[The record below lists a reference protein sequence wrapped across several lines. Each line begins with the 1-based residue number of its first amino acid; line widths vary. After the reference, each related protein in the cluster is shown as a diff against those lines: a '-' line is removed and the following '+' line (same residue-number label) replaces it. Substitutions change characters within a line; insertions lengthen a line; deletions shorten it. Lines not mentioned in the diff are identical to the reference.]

1 MLRKRSDKMLKIVF
15 MGTPDFARVSL
26 EKVYDAGHKIEAVV
40 TNVDKPKGRGMKLV
54 PSPVKQFAEEKGI
67 KILQPLKVKNNN
79 LFIEEIKQL
88 NPDVICVVAYG
99 KILPEELLDIP
110 KLGCINVHGSLLPQ
124 YRGAAPIQWSVLNG
138 DKKTGITTMYMDVG
152 MDTGD
157 MILKEETEIG
167 DNETTGELW
176 GRLSILGGDLLVKT
190 LKLIEEGKAP
200 REKQGEDFTTA
211 PMLNKEMAKIDWE
224 TKKAEE
230 IKNLVRGLNPIM
242 GAYSYINGKK
252 IKFWRVEVI
261 SEKDLENE
269 FPELAEYGYKLKQIQ
284 AGTVLFSDV
293 KKGLYIKANGGII
306 KVLEIQ
312 GENARKMNVNEFLRG
327 NSIGVGSMFE

>member
-99 KILPEELLDIP
+99 KILPKELLDIP

-190 LKLIEEGKAP
+190 LKLLEEGKAP
-200 REKQGEDFTTA
+200 REKQGENFTTA

-224 TKKAEE
+224 TKNAEQ

-252 IKFWRVEVI
+252 IKFWKVEVI

-269 FPELAEYGYKLKQIQ
+269 FSELAEYGYKLKQIQ
-284 AGTVLFSDV
+284 AGTVLFSDA

>member
-99 KILPEELLDIP
+99 KILPKELLDIP

-138 DKKTGITTMYMDVG
+138 DRKTGITTMYMDVG

-200 REKQGEDFTTA
+200 RKKQGEDFTTA

>member
-88 NPDVICVVAYG
+88 KPDVICVVAYG
-99 KILPEELLDIP
+99 KILPKELLDIP

-138 DKKTGITTMYMDVG
+138 DRKTGITTMYMDVG

-211 PMLNKEMAKIDWE
+211 PMLNKEMEKIDWE

-230 IKNLVRGLNPIM
+230 NKNIVRGLNHIM